1 MPRSLD
7 RDWIAAQALVV
18 YVVIGLDLPVFG
30 LDLLGLARGVAAPD
44 LPGTLVAWLPGPP
57 VP

>member
-1 MPRSLD
+1 MPHSLN
-7 RDWIAAQALVV
+7 RDWIAAQAAQV

-30 LDLLGLARGVAAPD
+30 LDLLGLARAVAAPD
-44 LPGTLVAWLPGPP
+44 LPGTLVAWLLGPP